1 MKREAELKSVG
12 SPRRYLVVA
21 SQTPSGPGATGGV
34 VQLALAT
41 VVAQQHPAGRCTGKM
56 DSAMIEYVPCDM

>member
-41 VVAQQHPAGRCTGKM
+41 VAARSAPLVAPATSRRLRR
-56 DSAMIEYVPCDM
+56 SQP